1 MGVLSLFHRYEAC
14 SRSQKHK
21 FQTELDIENFRSI
34 LFWSENVNS
43 GVKSKSLSLYCSWS
57 NQNDFYENR
66 KILKFKIEN
75 QKSIW
80 SKHVFWCVIQFC
92 QTDFENIKNWMSSS
106 IKCHCYFGPKGDQT
120 FYMSIVIKRVPFLP
134 TPFGSLHMYSE

>member
-1 MGVLSLFHRYEAC
+1 MGVLSLFHQYGVC
-14 SRSQKHK
+14 SRSKKHK
-21 FQTELDIENFRSI
+21 FQTKLDIENFRSI

-80 SKHVFWCVIQFC
+80 SKHVFWCFIQFC

-106 IKCHCYFGPKGDQT
+106 IKCHCYSGPKGDQT
-120 FYMSIVIKRVPFLP
+120 FRIRREF
-134 TPFGSLHMYSE
+134 YSHKWKTIPNFEI